1 MFFPLLC
8 CPLVRVD
15 TGLMLTNA
23 EFSMLGLS
31 IMTDYLLSSLPTSFY
46 TCLTYGGVFSPRIQ
60 LWTRSSLDL
69 DPPENQMPSP
79 FQVSAWTSHYLLDIS
94 KHSPDRYLTLII
106 VDEGHYSRLSLFFL
120 LLYSHAL
127 YFSHH
132 MILRVIIL
140 IKVGECHCFLYLFCC
155 RKEYITLIDI
165 RLRCVDQPRHNHW
178 VLCIPSLETQVFW
191 IGHLLRAI

>member
-1 MFFPLLC
+1 MILNWLSCTCRPRSLLLGILFPLLHPWGFPCNLQYTSLVWWDLWQLLHHSLYLSLIFFPLLC

-46 TCLTYGGVFSPRIQ
+46 TCLTYGSVFSPRIQ

-69 DPPENQMPSP
+69 DPPKNQMPSP

-94 KHSPDRYLTLII
+94 KHSPDRYLTLIK
-106 VDEGHYSRLSLFFL
+106 VD
-120 LLYSHAL
+120 
-127 YFSHH
+127 
-132 MILRVIIL
+132 
-140 IKVGECHCFLYLFCC
+140 
-155 RKEYITLIDI
+155 
-165 RLRCVDQPRHNHW
+165 
-178 VLCIPSLETQVFW
+178 
-191 IGHLLRAI
+191 